1 MIRTKATKGLA
12 ILAVLA
18 SSIAYAQTPVVR
30 SATINSTTNQITIA
44 GTNLLPASG
53 PPVVYLDGIL
63 LTLVSSSSTKIVA
76 DMPAGLSSGSFRLL
90 VGAGV
95 FDVTNGAVGPTG
107 ATGPAGPQGATGS
120 AGPTGATGPA
130 GAAGPQGSQG
140 VPGTNGVSI
149 TWLGAWLNTTTYA
162 VNNAVSFS
170 GSSYV
175 ALGSNTGQEP
185 DTSPSSWNLLASVG
199 AQGTA
204 GPQGPIGL
212 TGAAGPKGTAGPQ
225 GPTGPTGPQGPAGSF
240 TLPFNGSGAGTT
252 SALFNITNTTPEH
265 SAIAGTGAQA
275 LSGANTGG
283 TGVGAYGGP
292 SNGNNNSAAATGGN
306 GVFAQGGAGIAQYDK
321 GGAGVTAN
329 GGTGGSG
336 GAGIRAMGG
345 NAGDSNLDG
354 GDGIDA
360 FGGVGGF
367 SGGEGIY
374 AEGGDGNWAGSFNG
388 DVIVSGNLVK
398 SSGSF
403 KIDHPLDPANKYLYH
418 SFVESPD
425 MKNIYDG
432 TVTTDGGATAI
443 VTMPAWFEALNT
455 DFRYQ
460 LTVIGQF
467 AQAIVASEIAN
478 GSFTIKT
485 SKSGVKVS
493 WQVTGVRQDAW
504 ANAHRIQVEV
514 DKAPMDQ
521 GHYIHPELFGHESE
535 PNIAEMHHPR
545 PAATAP
551 EQ

>member
-1 MIRTKATKGLA
+1 MFRTKANVFHISKPA
-12 ILAVLA
+12 AALAVWSVFTL
-18 SSIAYAQTPVVR
+18 SMGYAQTPVVR
-30 SATINSTTNQITIA
+30 SAIISSTTSQITIA

-63 LTLVSSSSTKIVA
+63 LTLFSSSSTKIVA

-120 AGPTGATGPA
+120 AGATGATGPA
-130 GAAGPQGSQG
+130 GSAGPQGSQG
-140 VPGTNGVSI
+140 VPGTNGISI
-149 TWLGAWLNTTTYA
+149 AWLGVWLNTSSYA
-162 VNNAVSFS
+162 VNNAVSFN

-175 ALGSNTGQEP
+175 SLGSNTGQEP

-199 AQGTA
+199 A
-204 GPQGPIGL
+204 P
-212 TGAAGPKGTAGPQ
+212 GTAGPQ
-225 GPTGPTGPQGPAGSF
+225 GPTGPAGPTGPQGPAGSF
-240 TLPFNGSGAGTT
+240 TLPFSGSGSGTS
-252 SALFNITNTTPEH
+252 SALFNITNTSPQH
-265 SAIAGTGAQA
+265 SAIAGNGAQGQTG
-275 LSGANTGG
+275 SGG
-283 TGVGAYGGP
+283 TGVGAYGGF
-292 SNGNNNSAAATGGN
+292 SNGSNGGGFGLYALGGSGDGESDSGGNGINAVGGNSNGEFSFGGNGLIATGGN
-306 GVFAQGGAGIAQYDK
+306 ATF
-321 GGAGVTAN
+321 
-329 GGTGGSG
+329 
-336 GAGIRAMGG
+336 
-345 NAGDSNLDG
+345 G
-354 GDGIDA
+354 GDGIQA
-360 FGGVGGF
+360 YGGTGPFTGGD
-367 SGGEGIY
+367 GIY
-374 AEGGDGNWAGSFNG
+374 AAPGGSGPYAGDFDGNVN
-388 DVIVSGNLVK
+388 VSGSVSK

-432 TVTTDGGATAI
+432 TVVTDGSATAI

-478 GSFTIKT
+478 GSFTIRT

-521 GHYIHPELFGHESE
+521 GHYIHPELFGHEGE
-535 PNIAEMHHPR
+535 PSIAEIHHPR
-545 PAATAP
+545 PVATAP
-551 EQ
+551 AQ